1 LKKWEEFKRY
11 CARDVEAE
19 REIDL
24 QLLKY
29 EPPQFERINYIIDQQ
44 INDRGILIDLAMVKS
59 ALEMDNHFRK
69 EVIQRLKDTTG
80 IENPNSASQM
90 KEWLSNALGKIIKTL
105 AKDSVIELLNKSE
118 DAAVSDALKG
128 RMKLAKTSTKK
139 YASMMDCVCEDGRAH
154 GLFQFYGANR
164 TGRWAGRLIQL
175 QNLPRNHM
183 KDIESARG
191 VVASGD
197 YDLAKMLYESI
208 PNVLSELIRTAFVA
222 AKGKTFVVADFSAIE
237 ARVLS
242 WVAQEK
248 WRMDVFEKHGKIYEA
263 SAAMMFGAPIETV
276 TKGSDLRQR
285 GKIAE
290 LALGYQGSVGAM
302 GKLDVKMPPEE
313 RQELVYKWRKS
324 NPRIV
329 KLWHEVQENAIIA
342 IKTQREVQTQF
353 LNYDCDG
360 NVFTI
365 QLPSGRKLFYQKPRI
380 VINKFG
386 REAMEFMGIDQAI
399 KKWKAIDT
407 YGGKMVENIVQAIS
421 RDLLAYSMQRLD
433 AEGFDM
439 VMHVHDE
446 IICESP
452 EHDSKDDLQMMCNI
466 MGEAVPWAKGLPLVA
481 DGYVTKFYKKQ

>member
-1 LKKWEEFKRY
+1 
-11 CARDVEAE
+11 
-19 REIDL
+19 
-24 QLLKY
+24 
-29 EPPQFERINYIIDQQ
+29 
-44 INDRGILIDLAMVKS
+44 
-59 ALEMDNHFRK
+59 
-69 EVIQRLKDTTG
+69 
-80 IENPNSASQM
+80 
-90 KEWLSNALGKIIKTL
+90 
-105 AKDSVIELLNKSE
+105 
-118 DAAVSDALKG
+118 
-128 RMKLAKTSTKK
+128 
-139 YASMMDCVCEDGRAH
+139 
-154 GLFQFYGANR
+154 
-164 TGRWAGRLIQL
+164 
-175 QNLPRNHM
+175 M
-183 KDIESARG
+183 KDIEIARG

-208 PNVLSELIRTAFVA
+208 PNVLSELIRTSFVA

-263 SAAMMFGAPIETV
+263 SAAMMFGVPIETV

-302 GKLDVKMPPEE
+302 GKLDVKMPPDE
-313 RQELVYKWRKS
+313 RQELVYKWRKA

-329 KLWHEVQENAIIA
+329 KLWQEVQENAIIA
-342 IKTQREVQTQF
+342 IKTQREVQTLF

-407 YGGKMVENIVQAIS
+407 YGGKLVENIVQAIS